1 MVLGAS
7 VDVIVV
13 VYSEVILVVITEVE
27 AGSVLVEVC
36 VSVTQYVEILVI
48 VDAGAV

>member
-1 MVLGAS
+1 MIVLGAF

-13 VYSEVILVVITEVE
+13 VYSEVILVVTTEVE
-27 AGSVLVEVC
+27 AGRVLVM
-36 VSVTQYVEILVI
+36 VE